1 MKKKLSALLTV
12 LFLLSVLCSSALAAD
27 SAADY
32 VTDLSGLLTDEE
44 WETLEAK
51 AEDISLQSGCGV
63 YIVALDDYTAY
74 GSGDVY
80 DVATQIFNNADN
92 GFGLG
97 ANRNGILLLLSLNE
111 RDWSM
116 FVHGEKAEYAF
127 NDYGQAEL
135 PDAFL
140 SAFGENDWYGGFSG
154 YLAACDE
161 YLTLAASGE
170 PVRQS
175 VAVRIFLVVGISCA
189 IALVICL
196 VLKGKMKTVRRKVEA
211 QAYIA
216 SGGLNLTDSYD
227 RFTHITETRRRIEK
241 SSSGESGGGGSGR
254 SGKF

>member
-1 MKKKLSALLTV
+1 M
-12 LFLLSVLCSSALAAD
+12 
-27 SAADY
+27 
-32 VTDLSGLLTDEE
+32 
-44 WETLEAK
+44 
-51 AEDISLQSGCGV
+51 
-63 YIVALDDYTAY
+63 ALDDYTAY

-97 ANRNGILLLLSLNE
+97 ADRNGILLLLSLNE

-161 YLTLAASGE
+161 HLTLAASGE

-175 VAVRIFLVVGISCA
+175 VAVRIFSRGGHFLRDRAGDLSGSE
-189 IALVICL
+189 
-196 VLKGKMKTVRRKVEA
+196 GKNENCPP
-211 QAYIA
+211 Q
-216 SGGLNLTDSYD
+216 
-227 RFTHITETRRRIEK
+227 
-241 SSSGESGGGGSGR
+241 GGGASPHCLR
-254 SGKF
+254 RAEPERQL